1 MREGV
6 KEELLREGREERNE
20 GGGQVGGA
28 HGLREVVTE
37 EGKAGGGRNEGGEAG
52 REEHGVM
59 DGMKKEGKAQRERND
74 GGEAGRGRAWSEGGS
89 E

>member
-20 GGGQVGGA
+20 GGD
-28 HGLREVVTE
+28 
-37 EGKAGGGRNEGGEAG
+37 EGS
-52 REEHGVM
+52 EEHGVM
-59 DGMKKEGKAQRERND
+59 DGVKEEGKAQRERHD
-74 GGEAGRGRAWSEGGS
+74 GGEAGRGMAWSEGGS